1 MMQAGFD
8 RGSIWDPETGPMVY
22 SLSRCYSCS
31 KKVDTWDE
39 AGRHVYACST
49 CQAVQPGSTMQHNT
63 KAKRKRVPTS
73 AADAAKA
80 KRQAGESASKQHVA
94 MMDDEK
100 QEMMQA
106 AKRTVKKQAPRKI
119 VKKQAVVQIDAV
131 QRPVNGATSAK
142 PKNGAGAKHQPRR
155 SARFKA

>member
-1 MMQAGFD
+1 
-8 RGSIWDPETGPMVY
+8 MVY

-49 CQAVQPGSTMQHNT
+49 CQALQPGSMQHDT
-63 KAKRKRVPTS
+63 KKATHKRKRVPTS

-106 AKRTVKKQAPRKI
+106 ATRTVKKKAPRK
-119 VKKQAVVQIDAV
+119 VAKKQAVVKIDVV
-131 QRPVNGATSAK
+131 QRSTTSAK
-142 PKNGAGAKHQPRR
+142 PKNGADRKLQPRR
-155 SARFKA
+155 SARLRA